1 MFLSLSLVVWVS
13 VMQTQAGKPGEVK
26 SAYRADLA
34 ATIEKAAA
42 AAQAELIAYYKDLH
56 TSPELSLSEKET
68 ARKIAAKLEGLG
80 YKVTSGVGGTGVV
93 GVLENGSGPTVM
105 IRGDMDA
112 LPVVEETG
120 LPYASKVRVKREDGS
135 EVGVM
140 HACGHDMHQT
150 CLMGTARL
158 LSELRDKWRGKVMIV
173 AQPAEEIG
181 SGARAMIKDGLFER
195 FGRPDYLLA
204 LHVSANH
211 PAGTV
216 AYTSGW
222 ALANVDSVDVTIYG
236 RGGHGSRPHETI
248 DPIVMAAHVI
258 TALQTIVTRRIN
270 AQDAAVITVGSV
282 HAGSKHNIIPDTAKL
297 QITVRSYTEGV
308 RQTLLAGI
316 KQVTVNTC
324 RALGAE
330 KDPDVVLRESEF
342 TPATY
347 NDPALSEAG
356 AEIIRKTIGAER
368 VTLTEPVMAAED
380 FSEYAR
386 ALKVPSFLFW
396 LGSVP
401 KDRYEAS
408 RREGGD
414 PLPSLH
420 SSKFHP
426 DPEPTAA
433 TGVRCMTSLAL
444 SLLGSP

>member
-1 MFLSLSLVVWVS
+1 MFLSLSMMVWVS
-13 VMQTQAGKPGEVK
+13 VMQTQAVNSGEVK
-26 SAYRADLA
+26 CTYRADLA
-34 ATIEKAAA
+34 AMIERAAG
-42 AAQAELIAYYKDLH
+42 AAQGDLIAYYTDLH
-56 TSPELSLSEKET
+56 TSPELSFSEKET
-68 ARKIAAKLEGLG
+68 ARKIAAKLEPLG
-80 YKVTSGVGGTGVV
+80 YKVATGIGGTGVV
-93 GVLENGSGPTVM
+93 GVLENGTGPTVM

-120 LPYASKVRVKREDGS
+120 LSYASKVRVKREDGS

-150 CLMGTARL
+150 CLLGTARV

-195 FGRPDYLLA
+195 FGKPDYVLA

-216 AYTSGW
+216 AYASGW
-222 ALANVDSVDVTIYG
+222 ALANVDSVDVTIHG

-258 TALQTIVTRRIN
+258 TALQTIVSRRIN
-270 AQDAAVITVGSV
+270 AQEAAVITVGSV

-297 QITVRSYTEGV
+297 QITVRSYTEEV

-330 KDPDVVLRESEF
+330 KDPDVIIREHEF

-356 AEIIRKTIGAER
+356 AEIIRKTIGFER
-368 VTLTEPVMAAED
+368 VSTTEPVMAAED

-401 KDRYEAS
+401 EDRYEAS
-408 RREGGD
+408 LREGGE

-420 SSKFHP
+420 SSKFYP

-433 TGVRCMTSLAL
+433 TGVRSMTSLAL
-444 SLLGSP
+444 SLLSKP